1 MFDLG
6 QPNLVLLAIML
17 FGFWLLQH
25 GRPWMAGGMFALATA
40 IKVFPVAVF
49 PYLLWRRQ
57 WASAAGMV
65 IFLGIFLLL
74 VPAPIRGYQHNVSE
88 LKTWFQ
94 GMVGS
99 SSEQG
104 FGQRAEQN
112 WSWVNQSIIAVTH
125 RLTRPVNYNQDN
137 PAKPPAYMNLLD
149 LDFKT
154 ANWAVLAISLAIGLG
169 YVAVMPARSRI
180 TPLSNAEEL
189 GILFCLMTV
198 ASPLARQYYFIW
210 LFFPITILIHRAAY
224 DPRPAVRM
232 GTWAALAIA
241 GLLMCLS
248 FPIFPKD
255 LQAYGNNLAATAMI
269 AAGLVWH
276 ILHPPSDSTV
286 RSLSATASELKPDTQ
301 SNTR

>member
-6 QPNLVLLAIML
+6 QPNLILLAMML

-25 GRPWMAGGMFALATA
+25 GRPWMAGSMFALATA

-57 WASAAGMV
+57 WASVAGMV
-65 IFLGIFLLL
+65 IFLGIFLLV

-88 LKTWFQ
+88 LKTWFK

-104 FGQRAEQN
+104 FGQRGEQN

-137 PAKPPAYMNLLD
+137 PVKPPQYMNLLD

-154 ANWAVLAISLAIGLG
+154 ANWVVLAISLAIGLG
-169 YVAVMPARSRI
+169 YIAVMPARART
-180 TPLSNAEEL
+180 TPLSDAEEL
-189 GILFCLMTV
+189 GILFSLMTV
-198 ASPLARQYYFIW
+198 ASPLARQYYFMW
-210 LFFPITILIHRAAY
+210 LFFPITVLIHRAAY
-224 DPRPAVRM
+224 DPRPAVRI

-248 FPIFPKD
+248 FSVFPND

-276 ILHPPSDSTV
+276 ILHPPSDATV
-286 RSLSATASELKPDTQ
+286 TSLSPTASRLQPDT
-301 SNTR
+301 